1 MQKSKRKTNPKV
13 VIRKA
18 FDSRNKVIA
27 DMHAVYTTEGV
38 YPENFYSVV
47 IFRYTDLKNRL
58 YGH

>member
-47 IFRYTDLKNRL
+47 IRYTDFKNRL
-58 YGH
+58 YEH